1 LLAGVGTNRLL
12 INDGSGMF
20 IDETNR
26 LFLQLPGLSSAVVAC
41 DADAKNGPDLFVVG
55 AGTGQHLRRA
65 AVAQHQIGGGLSER
79 LRNAQSG
86 SYQPAIVLRL
96 LQSSA

>member
-1 LLAGVGTNRLL
+1 
-12 INDGSGMF
+12 
-20 IDETNR
+20 
-26 LFLQLPGLSSAVVAC
+26 
-41 DADAKNGPDLFVVG
+41 
-55 AGTGQHLRRA
+55 
-65 AVAQHQIGGGLSER
+65 VAQHQRGGLSER